1 MYHLKYSGA
10 ETTEE
15 KRSVPKAM
23 WLHSCI
29 IVKHESNFFLPQKQV
44 NVSSHVTNQDLRMD
58 GEREVLHCVYCV
70 LMDLTSTT
78 CIPTFTHT
86 HNYQVVRINFST
98 TLLMSLIISQA

>member
-10 ETTEE
+10 ETIEE

-44 NVSSHVTNQDLRMD
+44 NVSSHVTNQDL
-58 GEREVLHCVYCV
+58 
-70 LMDLTSTT
+70 
-78 CIPTFTHT
+78 
-86 HNYQVVRINFST
+86 
-98 TLLMSLIISQA
+98 